1 VVEKVVVVVIL
12 FLEVIWSKTK
22 LLDIVK
28 KYLIHLPLLDAP
40 RVSKEL

>member
-1 VVEKVVVVVIL
+1 VVV

-40 RVSKEL
+40 KVSKEL

>member
-1 VVEKVVVVVIL
+1 VVEKVVVVV

-28 KYLIHLPLLDAP
+28 KYLIHLPLLDAS

>member
-1 VVEKVVVVVIL
+1 VVEKVVVVV

-40 RVSKEL
+40 KVSKEL